1 MAKRF
6 RFELG
11 FLGMV
16 FVFLLLVC
24 LFFWM
29 FVLGVWFGQR
39 LVGKGASPVAEKTLK
54 EKVPEEVPAEEVSPP
69 PVALPGNLT
78 ASPQAAPP
86 EAPKEVTPQK
96 VPPEEA
102 RVVSPP
108 KSSASSEKTKKP
120 VPQPREYYV
129 LQVASFRDRAE
140 AERYARAFRDR
151 GYAAEVVTV
160 NLPGKG
166 TWHRIYVGR
175 FETQAEAEKAY
186 RELKARKLVKTAYIK
201 KVSR

>member
-16 FVFLLLVC
+16 FVFFLLVC
-24 LFFWM
+24 LFLWM
-29 FVLGVWFGQR
+29 FVLGVWFGER
-39 LVGKGASPVAEKTLK
+39 LVGKRPSPVAEKTLK
-54 EKVPEEVPAEEVSPP
+54 EKIPEEVPAEEVTPP

-78 ASPQAAPP
+78 ASREAPSPVPERATPVKEAPP
-86 EAPKEVTPQK
+86 EVKPPSPSPKAAP
-96 VPPEEA
+96 A
-102 RVVSPP
+102 
-108 KSSASSEKTKKP
+108 EKKTAGP
-120 VPQPREYYV
+120 AHPGTYYV
-129 LQVASFRDRAE
+129 LQVASFRDRSE

-151 GYAAEVVTV
+151 GYAAEVVSV

-166 TWHRIYVGR
+166 TWHRVYVGR
-175 FETQAEAEKAY
+175 FKSRFEAEKAY
-186 RELKARKLVKTAYIK
+186 QELKARKLIKTAYIK

>member
-11 FLGMV
+11 LLGMV

-24 LFFWM
+24 LFLWM

-39 LVGKGASPVAEKTLK
+39 LVGKGPSPVAEKTLK
-54 EKVPEEVPAEEVSPP
+54 EKVPEEVPAEEVGPP

-78 ASPQAAPP
+78 ASPQGPPEIPQKAATVKGTPP
-86 EAPKEVTPQK
+86 EAPS
-96 VPPEEA
+96 
-102 RVVSPP
+102 SPP
-108 KSSASSEKTKKP
+108 PPSSPSPKKTTAKPASG
-120 VPQPREYYV
+120 EYYV

-151 GYAAEVVTV
+151 GYAAEVVSVT
-160 NLPGKG
+160 LPGKG
-166 TWHRIYVGR
+166 QWHRVYVGR
-175 FETQAEAEKAY
+175 FESRAEAEKAY
-186 RELKARKLVKTAYIK
+186 KELRARKLVKTAYIK